1 MGDGVL
7 KPQFDVSQTSSPPV
21 RWCLWWFVKEALEP
35 SFCFAWEGWEEPNWS
50 GNEQPFTDS
59 CQEGKG
65 ANFTVGLEHL
75 ATISR
80 WAMESTAQ
88 RAKLSF
94 RVQQH
99 LFRCQAAMWPEGA
112 LHPQGA
118 LGTPSSPARTPTSS
132 WQAPP
137 RGLRHTAAER
147 PAGLCHFTPLG
158 KGRLFVCLLT
168 LCCGEFQTCRNR
180 RASAMRAAPQPGTWV
195 GLRPQPSSPPTG
207 SH

>member
-1 MGDGVL
+1 MGL
-7 KPQFDVSQTSSPPV
+7 CF
-21 RWCLWWFVKEALEP
+21 
-35 SFCFAWEGWEEPNWS
+35 SFGWEGWEELNWS
-50 GNEQPFTDS
+50 GNEQLFTDP

-94 RVQQH
+94 RVQQRM
-99 LFRCQAAMWPEGA
+99 LRCQAATWPEGA
-112 LHPQGA
+112 PHPRGA
-118 LGTPSSPARTPTSS
+118 LGTPSSPAWTLTS

-137 RGLRHTAAER
+137 RGLRPTAAER

-158 KGRLFVCLLT
+158 FTYTLLWRIANMQKQTRQCDVRSPPARHLGWSASPALLT
-168 LCCGEFQTCRNR
+168 THGIPLRQIPVVIL
-180 RASAMRAAPQPGTWV
+180 SVGTSV
-195 GLRPQPSSPPTG
+195 HLLNIRPLSLSLKTLLMLSG
-207 SH
+207 T